1 MTEEEPPLTCSFH
14 EIVVNRARKDPVF
27 RAMLVEE
34 AMQALADGDT
44 ETARTL
50 LRDVADAAL
59 PHPGSPAP

>member
-1 MTEEEPPLTCSFH
+1 MTGEEPPLTCSFH

-34 AMQALADGDT
+34 AMQALADGDP

-50 LRDVADAAL
+50 LRGVADAA
-59 PHPGSPAP
+59 SPPLDDPS

>member
-34 AMQALADGDT
+34 AQQALTDGDAQ
-44 ETARTL
+44 TARKL
-50 LRDVADAAL
+50 LRYAASAAL